1 MAASSTG
8 NGRALKWGFLE
19 VRKVHNDMLFYPVT
33 QQFEDRPF
41 RVRVREVRGREC
53 VVNPFFPRRRDSG
66 ELLDVRHRATKNYV
80 QYSIDE
86 VIMISSLYDRV
97 K

>member
-1 MAASSTG
+1 MNPCFPADVI
-8 NGRALKWGFLE
+8 LE
-19 VRKVHNDMLFYPVT
+19 SFSMLDIAP
-33 QQFEDRPF
+33 PK
-41 RVRVREVRGREC
+41 
-53 VVNPFFPRRRDSG
+53 
-66 ELLDVRHRATKNYV
+66 KNYV